1 MSLFTHAPPYSIA
14 GQSGK
19 PLDAAMRTLE
29 AMSITSAVVQ
39 YRSQDADSFIWSQR
53 AGTEPEWMQEITLL
67 DATGKRILHGNITEV
82 EPSLNGAMTMGY
94 NVTVSG
100 PWWWLEQVALTD
112 LYTDSTGT
120 ATEAPCF
127 VTPQQDLAISIR
139 ALLDRLQA
147 IGVPLRCGNIDPTF
161 TVPRMVFTNETGADA
176 LRIMLS
182 WLPDAMTRVRYD
194 DGIPALDV
202 IRRSTA
208 EPVQIDLAVTGH
220 RTGAP
225 IRLRPRHELR
235 PEAVE
240 VQSMTLDAAGE
251 IVYHTHRAGIAAP
264 SPIRRQILPISGI
277 GKTGKPDSS
286 VRRYLL
292 KTLPFSPTS
301 DLYTA
306 LCRHHSGVSSLKTL
320 TGSTPY
326 DSLVSSNITIWV
338 PINNGFT
345 QYVITPSTSYTSADG
360 ETSVAPSKYIVMGE
374 DLPDWWSATGIAA
387 QRVKARHR
395 WTWSTANGYTHTAA
409 VAALSNYQISDA
421 GGTYFFADLEID
433 VWTVDYNAGNTTGV
447 VIVHPDDA
455 ALVQPNDSLADN
467 LWAAQDWTPYEGSI
481 PQQSGSQHLAMPGSV
496 IDITGTRAEWE
507 NMKALTSGISIDLRN
522 GSGEIT
528 LGSPPRQ
535 RASALIDRFRT
546 PTSGAVMKL

>member
-1 MSLFTHAPPYSIA
+1 
-14 GQSGK
+14 
-19 PLDAAMRTLE
+19 
-29 AMSITSAVVQ
+29 
-39 YRSQDADSFIWSQR
+39 
-53 AGTEPEWMQEITLL
+53 
-67 DATGKRILHGNITEV
+67 
-82 EPSLNGAMTMGY
+82 
-94 NVTVSG
+94 
-100 PWWWLEQVALTD
+100 
-112 LYTDSTGT
+112 
-120 ATEAPCF
+120 
-127 VTPQQDLAISIR
+127 
-139 ALLDRLQA
+139 
-147 IGVPLRCGNIDPTF
+147 
-161 TVPRMVFTNETGADA
+161 MVFTNETGADA

-182 WLPDAMTRVRYD
+182 WLPDAMTCVRYD

-202 IRRSTA
+202 IRRGA
-208 EPVQIDLAVTGH
+208 AVPVRINLSVAGHKTGS
-220 RTGAP
+220 P
-225 IRLRPRHELR
+225 IRIKPRHELR

-251 IVYHTHRAGIAAP
+251 IVYHTHTAGSPTP

-306 LCRHHSGVSSLKTL
+306 LCRHHSGVAALKTL

-326 DSLVSSNITIWV
+326 NALIASNVTIWV

-345 QYVITPSTSYTSADG
+345 QYVIAPSTSYTSADG
-360 ETSVAPSKYIVMGE
+360 ETSVTPAKYIVMGE
-374 DLPDWWSATGIAA
+374 DLPDWWSATGIAS

-395 WTWSTANGYTHTAA
+395 WMWSTANGYTHTAA

-421 GGTYFFADLEID
+421 GGTYFYADLEMDI
-433 VWTVDYNAGNTTGV
+433 WTVDYDAGNTTGV

-467 LWAAQDWTPYEGSI
+467 LWAAQNWTPYDGSI
-481 PQQSGSQHLAMPGSV
+481 PQQSGSQHIALPGSV
-496 IDITGTRAEWE
+496 VNIDGSRPEWE
-507 NMKALTSGISIDLRN
+507 NMSALVAGVSIDLRL
-522 GSGEIT
+522 GAGDIT
-528 LGSPPRQ
+528 IGAPPRQ